1 MNTGRELQ
9 VACRGI
15 QDGVPSARLLSRW
28 ARAAL
33 GRRGHGKELVVQVV
47 ASGRMRRLN
56 NRYRGKD
63 NATNVLAFPV
73 QSIAPVVPQPL
84 GDVVI
89 CPVVLRR
96 EAREQGKSERA
107 HWAHLIVHGALHLV
121 GYDHEQV
128 SDARRMERRE
138 VLVLR
143 TLGFANP
150 YTVQGTH

>member
-33 GRRGHGKELVVQVV
+33 GRRGHGKELVVQIV

-121 GYDHEQV
+121 GYDHEHV

-150 YTVQGTH
+150 YTVQGSH